1 MDHIGTSRNGSDN
14 SRIGSDMTM
23 YVETGA
29 SGCRKPPN
37 GRRRI
42 GRRIALFVL
51 YAVSI
56 QLLVGSCREEA
67 GDGGTA
73 AVYEIDRNYRRGPVS
88 FRVAI
93 DRKEITIA
101 ERVTMLLEARAE
113 EGYQVEL
120 PRFGEKLQQFG
131 IVDYRNP
138 QPELEEGGVVVT
150 RRTYEL
156 EPFLSGDY
164 RVPPMAL
171 TFWQEGDTM
180 LHRLESDT
188 LTVRV
193 RSIIPGDEVDLAIR
207 DIAGPVSY
215 PKNYATLYIIAGCVA
230 AAVAAVFFLRRF
242 RRRREEAARRVPA
255 HEIAYMRLERLLAGG
270 MLDEKRYREFTAAVS
285 DILRYYIEDRFGLR
299 APERTTE
306 EFLLEAGAGLP
317 VNAEQKDLLKL
328 FLVHCD
334 LVKFAALEPSAE
346 DVKRTFETCRDFID
360 TTKRE
365 EEVSRAA

>member
-1 MDHIGTSRNGSDN
+1 MYDRRSERNRGTSRNRHRRSDA
-14 SRIGSDMTM
+14 RAVLI
-23 YVETGA
+23 V
-29 SGCRKPPN
+29 
-37 GRRRI
+37 
-42 GRRIALFVL
+42 LFV
-51 YAVSI
+51 ASV
-56 QLLVGSCREEA
+56 QLLVGSCSEEEP
-67 GDGGTA
+67 GVGTA
-73 AVYEIDRNYRRGPVS
+73 ATYEIDKNYRRGPVS

-101 ERVTMLLEARAE
+101 DRVTMLLEARAE
-113 EGYQVEL
+113 EDYQVEL

-164 RVPPMAL
+164 TVPPMTL

-180 LHRLESDT
+180 LYRLESDS
-188 LTVRV
+188 LTVHV
-193 RSIIPGDEVDLAIR
+193 RSILPEDEVDLAIK

-215 PKNYATLYIIAGCVA
+215 PRSYATLYIVAGCVA
-230 AAVAAVFFLRRF
+230 AAIAVVFVLLRF
-242 RRRREEAARRVPA
+242 RRRKREAARRIPA
-255 HEIAYMRLERLLAGG
+255 HEIAYVRLERLLASG
-270 MLDEKRYREFTAAVS
+270 MLDEKRYREFTAKVS
-285 DILRYYIEDRFGLR
+285 DILRYYIEDRFGLH

-306 EFLLEAGAGLP
+306 EFLAEAGAGLP
-317 VNAEQKDLLKL
+317 VDTEQKDILKA

-334 LVKFAALEPSAE
+334 LVKFAALEPSTE

>member
-1 MDHIGTSRNGSDN
+1 MSD
-14 SRIGSDMTM
+14 RKI
-23 YVETGA
+23 TG
-29 SGCRKPPN
+29 
-37 GRRRI
+37 GRRRT
-42 GRRIALFVL
+42 GWRIALVVL
-51 YAVSI
+51 CAAFM
-56 QLLVGSCREEA
+56 QLLVGSCRETEP
-67 GDGGTA
+67 DSGTA
-73 AVYEIDRNYRRGPVS
+73 VTYEIDKNYRRGPVG

-93 DRKEITIA
+93 DRKDITIA
-101 ERVTMLLEARAE
+101 DRVTMLLEARAG
-113 EGYQVEL
+113 EGYEVEL

-150 RRTYEL
+150 RRMYEL

-164 RVPPMAL
+164 RVPPMTL

-188 LTVRV
+188 ITVRV
-193 RSIIPGDEVDLAIR
+193 RSILPEDEVDLAIK

-215 PKNYATLYIIAGCVA
+215 PRSYATFYLIAGC
-230 AAVAAVFFLRRF
+230 AVAAIVAAFVLRRF
-242 RRRREEAARRVPA
+242 RRRKQEAARRIPA

-270 MLDEKRYREFTAAVS
+270 MLDEKRYREFTAEVA

-306 EFLLEAGAGLP
+306 EFLAEAGAGLS
-317 VNAEQKDLLKL
+317 VNAEQKDILKM

-334 LVKFAALEPSAE
+334 LVKFAALEPSAG

-365 EEVSRAA
+365 EEVDRAA